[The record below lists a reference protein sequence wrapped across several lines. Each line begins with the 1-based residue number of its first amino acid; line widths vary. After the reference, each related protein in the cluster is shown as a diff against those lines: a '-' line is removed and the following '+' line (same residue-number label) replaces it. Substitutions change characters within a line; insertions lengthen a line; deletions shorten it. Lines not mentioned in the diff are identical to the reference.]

1 MSKDK
6 KIEDQKQESKI
17 EEPKKE
23 NEDKILIEQLKSE
36 VSSLQKKVNFYEAQ
50 IDEINKEYVTKLTE
64 KAKQASLLIEQQTNE
79 IKQKLQ
85 TEFTNKAKY
94 ATESIAIEIINI
106 TNQFEIALSHTPND
120 PKIQNYQK
128 GFNMFLTMLK
138 TILNNINVTEVMVN
152 VNDEFDPNTMECFEV
167 ENNPNVND
175 NHVVK
180 IIKKGYKLYDRVIV
194 PTLVIV
200 SKK

>member
-6 KIEDQKQESKI
+6 KIEEQKQESKI
-17 EEPKKE
+17 EESKKE

-36 VSSLQKKVNFYEAQ
+36 VSSLQKKVNSYEAQ
-50 IDEINKEYVTKLTE
+50 IDEINKEYVAKLTE

-94 ATESIAIEIINI
+94 ATESIAIEIVNV

-138 TILNNINVTEVMVN
+138 TILNNINVTEIEAN
-152 VNDEFDPNTMECFEV
+152 VNDEFNPNTMECFEV
-167 ENNPNVND
+167 ENNPNIND
-175 NHVVK
+175 NHIVK
-180 IIKKGYKLYDRVIV
+180 IIKKGYKLHDRVIV

>member
-6 KIEDQKQESKI
+6 KIEDQKQQSKI
-17 EEPKKE
+17 EESKKE
-23 NEDKILIEQLKSE
+23 NENKILIEQLKSE
-36 VSSLQKKVNFYEAQ
+36 VSSLQKKVNSYEAQ

-85 TEFTNKAKY
+85 AEFTNKAKY

-138 TILNNINVTEVMVN
+138 TILNNINVTEIEAN
-152 VNDEFDPNTMECFEV
+152 VNDEFNPNTMECFEV
-167 ENNPNVND
+167 ENNPNIND
-175 NHVVK
+175 NHIVK
-180 IIKKGYKLYDRVIV
+180 IIKKGYKLHDRVIV

>member
-17 EEPKKE
+17 EESKKE

-36 VSSLQKKVNFYEAQ
+36 VSSLQKKVNSYEAQ

-85 TEFTNKAKY
+85 AEFTNKAKY

-128 GFNMFLTMLK
+128 GFNMFLAMLK
-138 TILNNINVTEVMVN
+138 TILNNINVAEIKVN

-180 IIKKGYKLYDRVIV
+180 IIKKGYKLHDRVIV
-194 PTLVIV
+194 PALVIV

>member
-6 KIEDQKQESKI
+6 KIEDQKQDPKF
-17 EEPKKE
+17 EELKKE

-36 VSSLQKKVNFYEAQ
+36 VSSLQKKVNSYEAQ

-85 TEFTNKAKY
+85 AEFANKAKY
-94 ATESIAIEIINI
+94 ATESIAVEIVNV

-120 PKIQNYQK
+120 PKVQNYQK

-138 TILNNINVTEVMVN
+138 TILNNINVTEINVN

-175 NHVVK
+175 NHVIK
-180 IIKKGYKLYDRVIV
+180 IIKKGYKLHDRVIV